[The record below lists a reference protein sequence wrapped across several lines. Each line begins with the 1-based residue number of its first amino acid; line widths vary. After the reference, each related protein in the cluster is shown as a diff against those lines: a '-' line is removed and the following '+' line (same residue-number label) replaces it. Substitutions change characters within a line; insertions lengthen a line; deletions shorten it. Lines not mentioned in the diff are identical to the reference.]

1 MQACTDVAQ
10 RNALHFAC
18 SIGRRDAALH
28 LTALGHLT
36 NSKYGADRT
45 CLHAA
50 VEKPFDYRVEQ
61 DEKLVQWLLNCHC
74 DPLAADSDDVTPM
87 HLAACEGHAHITE
100 WLALRLM
107 VASQGRKRNVT
118 PRDKLG
124 RTPLHYAAISG
135 ANESVSFLIDQ
146 GAELSAPDLKGW
158 TPVHVAI
165 RYDSGRAH

>member
-1 MQACTDVAQ
+1 MRTCTDVAQ

-87 HLAACEGHAHITE
+87 HLAAYSNRV
-100 WLALRLM
+100 LALRLM